1 MTASADRRFGVFTAS
16 GLVVASM
23 IGTGVF
29 TTSGPL
35 LETVGSPAAV
45 LMVWLVGGVVSLCG
59 ALSYAEIGTTYPEA
73 GGEYAILKHA
83 LHPAIGFAAGVVSI
97 TAGFAAP
104 IAVCSLAFS
113 SYLATVVPHLPEIPI
128 AIALVVATTLL
139 HAQRAAMGTAA
150 QNALTVLKIVLV
162 IVLTVVGLFAIDPSR
177 LESASLASEVAR
189 PSFGLGVVQVFFAY
203 TGWNAAVYVAGD
215 LKEPARTLPR
225 ALLFG
230 TVFVTAIYLALN
242 ATFVL
247 SVPIEAVRGEVAIAE
262 RVMSALH
269 GPLLA
274 KALAVVIALGLI
286 STVGAFVLSGTR
298 VYQAMALDAPRLAFL
313 GRQRG
318 SDAPATALAI
328 QAGLAIALILTSSL
342 RELLGAVGMALSITS
357 ALTVIAVFVERRR
370 MARAGQQPA
379 FKTPGYP
386 FTPLLYLGLL
396 AWVVIGGSL
405 ESPRLLV
412 FSVTTLVVGGLGFF
426 VVRRKTE

>member
-1 MTASADRRFGVFTAS
+1 
-16 GLVVASM
+16 LVVASM

-83 LHPAIGFAAGVVSI
+83 LHPAVGFAAGVVSI

-113 SYLATVVPHLPEIPI
+113 SYLATVVPGLPELPT
-128 AIALVVATTLL
+128 AIALVLATTLL
-139 HAQRAAMGTAA
+139 HAQRAAMGAATQNGLTA
-150 QNALTVLKIVLV
+150 LKILLV
-162 IVLTVVGLFAIDPSR
+162 IGLAVVGLFAIDPSR
-177 LESASLASEVAR
+177 LESSALASEIAR

-215 LKEPARTLPR
+215 LKDPARTLPR
-225 ALLFG
+225 ALLLG
-230 TVFVTAIYLALN
+230 TVFVIVIYLALN
-242 ATFVL
+242 AAFVL
-247 SVPIEAVRGEVAIAE
+247 TVPIETVRGEVAIAE

-269 GPLLA
+269 GPVLA
-274 KALAVVIALGLI
+274 KGLAVVIAVGLI

-298 VYQAMALDAPRLAFL
+298 VYRAMADDAPPLAFL
-313 GRQRG
+313 GRVG
-318 SDAPATALAI
+318 ASGAPTTALSV
-328 QAGLAIALILTSSL
+328 QAALAIALILTSSL

-370 MARAGQQPA
+370 MARAGEQPA
-379 FKTPGYP
+379 FRAPGYP

-396 AWVVIGGSL
+396 GWVVVGGSL

-412 FSVTTLVVGGLGFF
+412 FSLGILVVGGLGFF
-426 VVRRKTE
+426 VVRRKTK

>member
-1 MTASADRRFGVFTAS
+1 MTTSPDRRFGVFTAS

-83 LHPAIGFAAGVVSI
+83 LHPAVGFAAGVVSI

-113 SYLATVVPHLPEIPI
+113 SYLATVVPGLPELPT
-128 AIALVVATTLL
+128 AIALVLATTLL
-139 HAQRAAMGTAA
+139 HAQRAAMGAATQNGLTA
-150 QNALTVLKIVLV
+150 LKILLV
-162 IVLTVVGLFAIDPSR
+162 IGLAVVGLFAIDPSR
-177 LESASLASEVAR
+177 LESSALASEIAR

-215 LKEPARTLPR
+215 LKDPARTLPR
-225 ALLFG
+225 ALLLG
-230 TVFVTAIYLALN
+230 TVFVIVIYLALN
-242 ATFVL
+242 AAFVL
-247 SVPIEAVRGEVAIAE
+247 TVPIETVRGEVAIAE

-269 GPLLA
+269 GPVLA
-274 KALAVVIALGLI
+274 KGLAVVIAVGLI

-298 VYQAMALDAPRLAFL
+298 VYRAMADDAPPLAFL
-313 GRQRG
+313 GRVG
-318 SDAPATALAI
+318 ASGAPTTALSV
-328 QAGLAIALILTSSL
+328 QAALAIALILTSSL

-370 MARAGQQPA
+370 MARAGEQPA
-379 FKTPGYP
+379 FRAPGYP

-396 AWVVIGGSL
+396 GWVVVGGSL

-412 FSVTTLVVGGLGFF
+412 FSLGILVVGGLGFF
-426 VVRRKTE
+426 VVRRKTK

>member
-1 MTASADRRFGVFTAS
+1 MSADADRRFGVVTAS

-59 ALSYAEIGTTYPEA
+59 ALSYAEIGATYPEP

-104 IAVCSLAFS
+104 IAVCALAFS
-113 SYLATVVPHLPEIPI
+113 SYLATVIPGLPQIPV
-128 AIALVVATTLL
+128 AIALVLATTLL
-139 HAQRAAMGTAA
+139 HAQRPAMGAAA
-150 QNALTVLKIVLV
+150 QNALTLLKIVLV
-162 IVLTVVGLFAIDPSR
+162 VGLAGVGLFAIDPSR
-177 LESASLASEVAR
+177 LMSENVASEVAR
-189 PSFGLGVVQVFFAY
+189 SSFGLGVVQVFFAY

-215 LKEPARTLPR
+215 LRVPARTLPR

-230 TVFVTAIYLALN
+230 TVLVTVVYLALN
-242 ATFVL
+242 AVFVL
-247 SVPIEAVRGEVAIAE
+247 SVPLETVRGEVAIAE

-269 GPLLA
+269 GPVLA
-274 KALAVVIALGLI
+274 NVLAIVIAVGLV

-298 VYQAMALDAPRLAFL
+298 VYAAMALDAPRLSIF
-313 GRQRG
+313 GRQSASG
-318 SDAPATALAI
+318 APIAALLT
-328 QAGLAIALILTSSL
+328 QAALAIALILTSSL

-370 MARAGQQPA
+370 MARAGQRPA
-379 FKTPGYP
+379 FRTPGYP

-396 AWVVIGGSL
+396 AWVVVGGSL
-405 ESPRLLV
+405 ESPRLLG
-412 FSVTTLVVGGLGFF
+412 FSLGTLLVGGLGFF
-426 VVRRKTE
+426 VVRRKTV

>member
-1 MTASADRRFGVFTAS
+1 
-16 GLVVASM
+16 M

-45 LMVWLVGGVVSLCG
+45 LAVWLVGGVVSLCG

-83 LHPAIGFAAGVVSI
+83 LHPAVGFAAGVVSI

-113 SYLATVVPHLPEIPI
+113 SYLATVVPALPEIPT
-128 AIALVVATTLL
+128 AIALVLATTLL
-139 HAQRAAMGTAA
+139 HAQRAATGA
-150 QNALTVLKIVLV
+150 QNALTALKIVLV
-162 IVLTVVGLFAIDPSR
+162 LGLAVVGLFAIDPAR
-177 LESASLASEVAR
+177 LEGAALVSEMAR

-215 LKEPARTLPR
+215 LKDPARTLPR
-225 ALLFG
+225 ALLLG
-230 TVFVTAIYLALN
+230 TAFVTVIYVALN
-242 ATFVL
+242 AAFVL

-274 KALAVVIALGLI
+274 KALAVVVAVGLI

-298 VYQAMALDAPRLAFL
+298 VYRAMALDAPSLAFL
-313 GRQRG
+313 GRTSADG
-318 SDAPATALAI
+318 APLTALAL
-328 QAGLAIALILTSSL
+328 QAALAVLLILTSSL

-379 FKTPGYP
+379 FRTPGYP

-396 AWVVIGGSL
+396 GWVVVGGSL

-412 FSVTTLVVGGLGFF
+412 FSLGTLLVGGLGFF